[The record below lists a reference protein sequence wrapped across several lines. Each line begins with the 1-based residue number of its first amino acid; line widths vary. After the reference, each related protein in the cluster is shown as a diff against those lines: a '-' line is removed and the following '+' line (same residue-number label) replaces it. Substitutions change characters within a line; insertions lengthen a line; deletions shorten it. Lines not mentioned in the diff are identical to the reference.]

1 MFLFRCHLEKRR
13 TEALHVSAAVG
24 FLYAIEGV
32 VLPGCF
38 ANRSRKKQ
46 RRLPDGCCPNS
57 SAGHS

>member
-38 ANRSRKKQ
+38 ANPFEEKAASITWWLLPKQ
-46 RRLPDGCCPNS
+46 LRRP
-57 SAGHS
+57 